1 MNQGS
6 KHRVYRLLRGAAHD
20 TNDQPK
26 ITNLRKGHLSLHPI
40 PTTQQESTRQVRSS
54 TVGPRPHPFSGLTLI
69 CLSNSLYSF
78 SVHDSLLLSG
88 IRLKHNKEKQM
99 PGAGAAL
106 VTGDCPA
113 SMFPGL
119 GCSRGDGSLHNQ
131 KSTSA
136 PNKKS

>member
-1 MNQGS
+1 M
-6 KHRVYRLLRGAAHD
+6 YRLLRGAAHD

-40 PTTQQESTRQVRSS
+40 PTTQQESTRQVRSI
-54 TVGPRPHPFSGLTLI
+54 GPHPHPFSGLTLI
-69 CLSNSLYSF
+69 CLSNSLYSL

-88 IRLKHNKEKQM
+88 IRQKHNKEKQK

-106 VTGDCPA
+106 VTGDCLA
-113 SMFPGL
+113 TTFPGL
-119 GCSRGDGSLHNQ
+119 GCSRGDRSLHTQ
-131 KSTSA
+131 KSTSV